1 MKATDLDDSCF
12 QEHLIENEVSVLR
25 QVKHPN
31 IIMLIEE
38 VDTSSEL
45 YLVMELVKVRES
57 AGKMSFSVK
66 CYKENEL
73 PWAQGGDLFDAI
85 TSSAKYTERDA
96 SIMVYNLAAAL
107 KYLHSL
113 NIVHRDIKPENLLV
127 CIAAAFPV
135 SNPPWPGTD
144 ARPCACPGVR
154 VSRRHQVTEARRL
167 RSGHRG
173 GRSAVHG
180 VRNSDLRGSRDH
192 RRIWVRLRTE
202 MHS

>member
-1 MKATDLDDSCF
+1 MTRCCFFLLRSTGKEFALKIINKAKCVGKVSPSSHLFSTFSMIQQNAQQTHLDDSCF

-45 YLVMELVKVRES
+45 YLVMELVKVRVTVKRVNGET
-57 AGKMSFSVK
+57 SFSTT
-66 CYKENEL
+66 CCKENPL
-73 PWAQGGDLFDAI
+73 PLVQGGDLFDAI

-107 KYLHSL
+107 KYLHSI

-127 CIAAAFPV
+127 FIAAALPV
-135 SNPPWPGTD
+135 SKP
-144 ARPCACPGVR
+144 
-154 VSRRHQVTEARRL
+154 SLARR
-167 RSGHRG
+167 
-173 GRSAVHG
+173 
-180 VRNSDLRGSRDH
+180 
-192 RRIWVRLRTE
+192 
-202 MHS
+202 